1 MGAESVKL
9 AWQPAIVSPVI
20 KKPPP
25 VTYRLEAQ
33 ELPASDWLPLSSRL
47 SDTSHYLSD
56 LLPDRDYNVRV
67 RAENKYGLSEPTE
80 PIWIPRAKGICL
92 IIVGYFFFMPP
103 LLDDGGIIFIFYF
116 FVIYFFPFLSHI

>member
-47 SDTSHYLSD
+47 SDTSYYYGFD
-56 LLPDRDYNVRV
+56 LGSSGGPYVVKNKKNVV
-67 RAENKYGLSEPTE
+67 
-80 PIWIPRAKGICL
+80 
-92 IIVGYFFFMPP
+92 
-103 LLDDGGIIFIFYF
+103 
-116 FVIYFFPFLSHI
+116 